1 VQFNSGGEATLTE
14 AMRARGIALS
24 TAVTT
29 SVFYMGFNML
39 DPVVGGYGE
48 RGRLLRQAISIAVD
62 FEEYI
67 SIFRNGR
74 GVASQDPIPPDIF
87 GHLAGKAG
95 MNPYVYDWVAGAPER
110 KSIESARRLMTQ
122 AGYENGTDVES
133 GAPLV
138 LYYEAVSRGP
148 DDKARL
154 SWIRNQFKKLG
165 IQLVV
170 RTTDYNRFRDK
181 MLKGTGQIYM
191 WGWAA
196 DYPDPENF
204 LFLLYGP
211 NGKAEHQGENTS
223 NYANPEFDALFER
236 MKNMVNGEAREV
248 IIREMV
254 AIAQRDAPWAWGF
267 FPQTFSLNHAWL
279 HNVQPN
285 LMARNTLKY
294 RRIDPRLREIRR
306 ARWNPP
312 VVWPVILLL
321 TMLSILLVTGIAA
334 YRRRER
340 ETAL

>member
-1 VQFNSGGEATLTE
+1 
-14 AMRARGIALS
+14 
-24 TAVTT
+24 
-29 SVFYMGFNML
+29 
-39 DPVVGGYGE
+39 
-48 RGRLLRQAISIAVD
+48 
-62 FEEYI
+62 
-67 SIFRNGR
+67 
-74 GVASQDPIPPDIF
+74 
-87 GHLAGKAG
+87 
-95 MNPYVYDWVAGAPER
+95 
-110 KSIESARRLMTQ
+110 
-122 AGYENGTDVES
+122 
-133 GAPLV
+133 
-138 LYYEAVSRGP
+138 
-148 DDKARL
+148 
-154 SWIRNQFKKLG
+154 
-165 IQLVV
+165 
-170 RTTDYNRFRDK
+170 
-181 MLKGTGQIYM
+181 M

-321 TMLSILLVTGIAA
+321 TVLSLLLVTGIAA